1 MHFAEPQQKFGHFQE
16 HIQTCGDVVL
26 KTFDELTVR
35 LSLDST
41 NLQHRKLVFQLVEP
55 KVPGFSYVSDE
66 QAGEKM
72 DVVEVKK
79 EMKRKEPV
87 ESKGG
92 KKKSKR
98 K

>member
-1 MHFAEPQQKFGHFQE
+1 M
-16 HIQTCGDVVL
+16 IL

-55 KVPGFSYVSDE
+55 KVQGFSYVPGE
-66 QAGEKM
+66 KEEEKGEKM
-72 DVVEVKK
+72 EIEEEKK
-79 EMKRKEPV
+79 VTKRKEQP
-87 ESKGG
+87 ETKP